1 MAGSSNVSTWPC
13 AWRTAGAACHG
24 CAVGS
29 TWAGSARTSL
39 TPLRSHR
46 ANSVSGCTTTPRC
59 STPRCSLISSRTW
72 ASTGSSSAPTT
83 PSSWATPIRWRPCV
97 HSVSVSDDTEAIL
110 WRTADSLLG
119 SPVSARRLSPLSQT
133 SAVTAMDGLF
143 FARLQFGLTTLYH
156 FFFVPVSISLAFY
169 LAIMQTA
176 WYRTGKPKYL
186 KMVKFWSKP
195 FLICFAVGVVT
206 GIVLE
211 FEIGMNWSEYS
222 RFVGDVFGAPL
233 AMEALLAF
241 FLEATFIGLWIFGWD
256 RLPKGVHLAC
266 IWCVAIGTNLSAYFI
281 LTANSWMQNPVG
293 FTYNAR
299 IRPGGAD
306 RHLGGVDQSGCR
318 GRVPPHP
325 CRRAALRRG
334 RHHRD
339 RGVAPGTTQ
348 HIEVM
353 RASLRFGLFMAL
365 AAGIGTTITGDMQG
379 KVMTEVQPMKMAA
392 AEALWDSKSDAS
404 FSIFTIGTRD
414 ATREVFSVRLPYLL
428 SFLAE
433 GDIHAN
439 VEGINDLQAEYEQR
453 FGPGD
458 YTPHIPT
465 TYWSFRYMIG
475 LGGVTTALALLGIW
489 LTRRGR
495 LPDNRWFWRAFIWT
509 TPLAIL
515 ANSFGWIFTE
525 MGRQPWAVFGEMLTR
540 EA

>member
-1 MAGSSNVSTWPC
+1 
-13 AWRTAGAACHG
+13 
-24 CAVGS
+24 
-29 TWAGSARTSL
+29 
-39 TPLRSHR
+39 
-46 ANSVSGCTTTPRC
+46 
-59 STPRCSLISSRTW
+59 
-72 ASTGSSSAPTT
+72 
-83 PSSWATPIRWRPCV
+83 
-97 HSVSVSDDTEAIL
+97 
-110 WRTADSLLG
+110 
-119 SPVSARRLSPLSQT
+119 
-133 SAVTAMDGLF
+133 MDGLL
-143 FARLQFGLTTLYH
+143 FARLQFALTTLYH
-156 FFFVPVSISLAFY
+156 FFFVPVSISLAVY

-211 FEIGMNWSEYS
+211 FEFGMNWSEYS

-293 FTYNAR
+293 FTVNAESGR
-299 IRPGGAD
+299 AQLTDIWAVLTNPVAVVAYPHILVGALLAGAAVIIGISAW
-306 RHLGGVDQSGCR
+306 HLAR
-318 GRVPPHP
+318 G
-325 CRRAALRRG
+325 
-334 RHHRD
+334 
-339 RGVAPGTTQ
+339 Q
-348 HIEVM
+348 HVEVM
-353 RASLRFGLFMAL
+353 RTSLRFGLFMAL

-404 FSIFTIGTRD
+404 FSLFTVGTRD
-414 ATREVFSVRLPYLL
+414 ATREVFSVRVPYLL
-428 SFLAE
+428 SYLAD
-433 GDIHAN
+433 GDIHAK
-439 VEGINDLQAEYEQR
+439 VEGINDLQAEYAQR

-458 YTPHIPT
+458 YTPYVPI

-475 LGGVTTALALLGIW
+475 LGGVTTALAVLGIW

-495 LPDNRWFWRAFIWT
+495 LPGNRWVWRAFIWT

-540 EA
+540 EALSPSVPAWQVISSLGVFAVLYLVIATIAVRLIFRYAKAGPPPDGPAATSEAETPAQQLTFAY

>member
-1 MAGSSNVSTWPC
+1 
-13 AWRTAGAACHG
+13 
-24 CAVGS
+24 
-29 TWAGSARTSL
+29 
-39 TPLRSHR
+39 
-46 ANSVSGCTTTPRC
+46 
-59 STPRCSLISSRTW
+59 
-72 ASTGSSSAPTT
+72 
-83 PSSWATPIRWRPCV
+83 
-97 HSVSVSDDTEAIL
+97 
-110 WRTADSLLG
+110 
-119 SPVSARRLSPLSQT
+119 
-133 SAVTAMDGLF
+133 MDGLL

-211 FEIGMNWSEYS
+211 FEFGMNWSEYS

-256 RLPKGVHLAC
+256 RLPKGLHLVC

-281 LTANSWMQNPVG
+281 LAANSWMQNPVG
-293 FTYNAR
+293 FTYNAESNR
-299 IRPGGAD
+299 AELTDIWAVLTNPVAVVAYPHILVGALLAGAAVIIGIAAWHLA
-306 RHLGGVDQSGCR
+306 RH
-318 GRVPPHP
+318 
-325 CRRAALRRG
+325 
-334 RHHRD
+334 
-339 RGVAPGTTQ
+339 Q

-353 RASLRFGLFMAL
+353 RASLRFGLFMAV

-404 FSIFTIGTRD
+404 FSLFTIGTRD
-414 ATREVFSVRLPYLL
+414 AKHEVFSVRVPYLL
-428 SFLAE
+428 SYLAD
-433 GDIHAN
+433 GDIHAK

-458 YTPHIPT
+458 YTPYVPT

-475 LGGVTTALALLGIW
+475 LGGVTTALAVLGLW
-489 LTRRGR
+489 LTRRGK
-495 LPDNRWFWRAFIWT
+495 LPDNRWFWRALIWT

-540 EA
+540 DALSPSVPAWQVITSLVVFAVLYLVIATIALRLIFRYAKAGPPPDTPAATSDAETHTEQLTFAY

>member
-1 MAGSSNVSTWPC
+1 
-13 AWRTAGAACHG
+13 
-24 CAVGS
+24 
-29 TWAGSARTSL
+29 
-39 TPLRSHR
+39 
-46 ANSVSGCTTTPRC
+46 
-59 STPRCSLISSRTW
+59 
-72 ASTGSSSAPTT
+72 
-83 PSSWATPIRWRPCV
+83 
-97 HSVSVSDDTEAIL
+97 
-110 WRTADSLLG
+110 
-119 SPVSARRLSPLSQT
+119 
-133 SAVTAMDGLF
+133 MDGLL

-156 FFFVPVSISLAFY
+156 FFFVPVSISLALY

-211 FEIGMNWSEYS
+211 FEFGMNWSAYS

-256 RLPKGVHLAC
+256 RLPKGLHLLC

-293 FTYNAR
+293 FTYDA
-299 IRPGGAD
+299 
-306 RHLGGVDQSGCR
+306 QSGR
-318 GRVPPHP
+318 AQLTDIWALLTNPVAVAAYPHILMGALLAG
-325 CRRAALRRG
+325 AAVVIGIAAWHLARK
-334 RHHRD
+334 
-339 RGVAPGTTQ
+339 Q
-348 HIEVM
+348 HVEVM

-404 FSIFTIGTRD
+404 FSLFTIGTRD
-414 ATREVFSVRLPYLL
+414 GKREVFSVRLPYLL

-433 GDIHAN
+433 GDIHAR
-439 VEGINDLQAEYEQR
+439 VEGLNDLQAAYEQQ

-458 YTPHIPT
+458 YTPHVPT

-495 LPDNRWFWRAFIWT
+495 LPENRWIWRALSGPRLWPSWRTASAGSSPKWAASRGRCSARCSPATHCLLQSRVAGDHVARRVRRPLPRHRHHRATPHLPVRQGRTRRRTSRIAPAPKVPTAATDLRLLRTSMTLPEFWFLLIGFMFASLLHARGVRFRGRRSATRCSART
-509 TPLAIL
+509 TSADG
-515 ANSFGWIFTE
+515 S
-525 MGRQPWAVFGEMLTR
+525 
-540 EA
+540 

>member
-1 MAGSSNVSTWPC
+1 
-13 AWRTAGAACHG
+13 
-24 CAVGS
+24 
-29 TWAGSARTSL
+29 
-39 TPLRSHR
+39 
-46 ANSVSGCTTTPRC
+46 
-59 STPRCSLISSRTW
+59 
-72 ASTGSSSAPTT
+72 
-83 PSSWATPIRWRPCV
+83 
-97 HSVSVSDDTEAIL
+97 
-110 WRTADSLLG
+110 
-119 SPVSARRLSPLSQT
+119 
-133 SAVTAMDGLF
+133 MDGLL

-211 FEIGMNWSEYS
+211 FEIGMNWSVYS

-281 LTANSWMQNPVG
+281 LAANSWMQNPVG
-293 FTYNAR
+293 FVYNAESGR
-299 IRPGGAD
+299 AELTDIWAVLTNPVAVVAYPHVLAGALLAGGAVIIGIAAW
-306 RHLGGVDQSGCR
+306 HLAR
-318 GRVPPHP
+318 K
-325 CRRAALRRG
+325 
-334 RHHRD
+334 
-339 RGVAPGTTQ
+339 Q

-353 RASLRFGLFMAL
+353 RTSLRFGLFAAL
-365 AAGIGTTITGDMQG
+365 AAGIATTITGDMQG

-392 AEALWDSKSDAS
+392 AEALWDSKSEAS

-414 ATREVFSVRLPYLL
+414 ATREVFSVRIPFLL
-428 SFLAE
+428 SYLAD
-433 GDIHAN
+433 GNIHAT
-439 VEGINDLQAEYEQR
+439 VEGIKDVQAEYEQK

-458 YTPHIPT
+458 YTPHIAT

-475 LGGVTTALALLGIW
+475 LGAVTTALALLGIW

-495 LPDNRWFWRAFIWT
+495 LPDNRWFWRALIWS

-525 MGRQPWAVFGEMLTR
+525 MGRQPWVVFGEMLTR
-540 EA
+540 DGLSPSVPAWQVITSLVVFAALYLVIGTIALRLFVRYAQAGPPPDATAPESETESPTRQLNFAY